1 MASDPVR
8 DEYSGTETTG
18 HEWDGIRELNTPL
31 PRWWLWVFYATI
43 VWSIAYWIVMPAWP
57 LVSGYTKG
65 VIGYSQRAV
74 VARQVERTKASQ
86 GEFLKKIATLP
97 VDAVRRDPELL
108 QFALAGGRSAFAVNC
123 SQCHGTGAAGSVGYP
138 NLNDD
143 DWLWGGTAEEIH
155 ASIRYGIRS
164 GHDDERISAMP
175 AFLTDEVLTRP
186 QIDDVTEHVLSLTN
200 RSEDPAAAKRGAPLF
215 KEHCAACHRENGTGN
230 KEFGAPNLTDAIW
243 LFGGDR
249 ASIVETVS
257 NARNGVM
264 PAWEGR
270 LSPEILK
277 MLAVYVHSLGGG
289 KE

>member
-8 DEYSGTETTG
+8 DEYTGTETTG

-31 PRWWLWVFYATI
+31 PRWWLWVFYACI
-43 VWSIAYWIVMPAWP
+43 VWAVAYWIVMPAWP
-57 LVSGYTKG
+57 LVSGYTEG

-86 GEFLKKIATLP
+86 SEFLQKIGAQT
-97 VDAVRRDPELL
+97 VDTVRRDPELL

-123 SQCHGTGAAGSVGYP
+123 SQCHGTGAAGSTGYP

-143 DWLWGGTAEEIH
+143 DWLWGGKAEEIYGT
-155 ASIRYGIRS
+155 IRYGIRS
-164 GHDDERISAMP
+164 GHDEERISAMP
-175 AFLTDEVLTRP
+175 AFLRDEVLTRA
-186 QIDDVTEHVLSLTN
+186 QIDDVAEHVLSLTK
-200 RSEDPAAAKRGAPLF
+200 RSEDPAAARRGAALF
-215 KEHCAACHRENGTGN
+215 AEHCGACHRENGTGN
-230 KEFGAPNLTDAIW
+230 KEFGSPNLTDAIW
-243 LFGGDR
+243 LYGSDR
-249 ASIVETVS
+249 ATIVDTIA

-270 LSPEILK
+270 LSPEIVK